1 MSRHSFEDDHD
12 EDDCH
17 PCYRHH
23 EKEDL
28 QCHLS
33 SSSNSSLRPHP
44 FSHASPTFAGSSISY
59 RNRSSLDSN
68 MTTGEEQSPFR
79 VIIVGGNIAGLM
91 LGCFLQLAGIDFV
104 ILESGLQ
111 DALPRNPIVLGSF
124 VMNLLE
130 KVGLVEEAIAN
141 SCPMMA
147 MKFWRASATECES
160 RGHIDFSGA
169 EKRYAYNGRSIEYTE
184 LQRILMSNIP
194 PNQILDRQTVVR
206 FTQRPHQVDVQCSDA
221 TIHTGTILVGAD
233 GYDST
238 IRQLLYEDLAQLP
251 VTPDQPESFPPS
263 ELEPLDTRCCISGS
277 AHLLDSD
284 EDLFPNFYKMDFES
298 LESHVITGA
307 DVPFSWWMT
316 LHPSIQKISWLIT
329 YDKLRD
335 TSAAATAQPSRDDIH
350 RQELVQDFFEQ
361 MRPLLTS
368 LGGRGTLG
376 DLMDRTDPLRIQR
389 FKRSG
394 RLWDTWHYGRVV
406 LMGDACHKLV
416 PYTGQGALQA
426 MLDACQLSIAIR
438 RIYDSTEPIEDAM
451 DIAFHEYFSDRYPH
465 TRDAVLHSREIDK
478 IIGEPHPFRVIIVGA
493 GLGGLLLALQLERS
507 SIDYVIVER
516 NSQALM
522 PMEGGGVIFVQK
534 VVQTLLE
541 KLGLFNRVLDAS
553 GLVKEVHVKE
563 FSRATLCRVLH
574 QDVLAITRPE
584 LYNIL
589 VKQVPPAKLRL
600 GKTVE
605 RIEQVEH
612 GVRCYCTEDG
622 SSFAGDILVGA
633 DGTYSAVRLHILRQL
648 QSQGALSDSDRLCM
662 QSDSI
667 RLVGQATELDPSAF
681 TVEPSSQHGQRE
693 CHTWAVQF
701 PKGNVCWMIDQH
713 LEVPEDCPDL
723 EDLTYHADLV
733 EAMCDQFRALP
744 SAWGPSVPHDVFFR
758 ATLPNTIGRLG
769 RETKVYDT
777 WHLGRIVLMGDACHK
792 ALPYWGHPLA
802 QAALDSITLHKAL
815 QAIAQ
820 HQLPTSNIDSILE
833 GYVNERMAEARQ
845 ALVSSHELHQ

>member
-1 MSRHSFEDDHD
+1 
-12 EDDCH
+12 
-17 PCYRHH
+17 
-23 EKEDL
+23 
-28 QCHLS
+28 
-33 SSSNSSLRPHP
+33 
-44 FSHASPTFAGSSISY
+44 
-59 RNRSSLDSN
+59 

-376 DLMDRTDPLRIQR
+376 DLMDRTEPLSIQR

-416 PYTGQGALQA
+416 PYAGQGALQA

-541 KLGLFNRVLDAS
+541 KLGLLNRVLDAS
-553 GLVKEVHVKE
+553 GLVREVHVKE

-574 QDVLAITRPE
+574 QDTLAITRPE

-605 RIEQVEH
+605 RIEQDEH

-622 SSFAGDILVGA
+622 SSFAGDIL
-633 DGTYSAVRLHILRQL
+633 
-648 QSQGALSDSDRLCM
+648 
-662 QSDSI
+662 
-667 RLVGQATELDPSAF
+667 
-681 TVEPSSQHGQRE
+681 
-693 CHTWAVQF
+693 TWAVQF

-733 EAMCDQFRALP
+733 EAMCDQFRTLP

-820 HQLPTSNIDSILE
+820 HQLPTNNIDSILE
-833 GYVNERMAEARQ
+833 GYVNERMAKARQ
-845 ALVSSHELHQ
+845 ALVSSLRLHQLNEKNPGRNE